1 MMSQCSFFSPFPHLH
16 KMEYIWYTWKP
27 FNGLYDF
34 QKGINYSRCVA
45 NFMLIMINESMNG
58 CASVCA
64 NTLLPSHGSIAKYYT
79 CIELHLL
86 FSTSIHQFT
95 IFFRLG
101 VNFSYDWIFQ
111 HLLTSVWY
119 SNECIFYVCTTTMWH
134 WHTSIEYSTFEA
146 EFGFFSSEIHE
157 KSTILSISL
166 HDVKYVFGK
175 QVVSIFV
182 QLSHSEV
189 CCLLYLCIDDWA
201 EVPN

>member
-1 MMSQCSFFSPFPHLH
+1 MCSKFHAH
-16 KMEYIWYTWKP
+16 HDQW
-27 FNGLYDF
+27 
-34 QKGINYSRCVA
+34 
-45 NFMLIMINESMNG
+45 INEWM
-58 CASVCA
+58 CECVCHLVCA

-111 HLLTSVWY
+111 HLLVCDIRM
-119 SNECIFYVCTTTMWH
+119 NVVFFVCTTTMWH
-134 WHTSIEYSTFEA
+134 WHTSNDYFTFEA

-182 QLSHSEV
+182 QLSHSEL
-189 CCLLYLCIDDWA
+189 CCLLYLCIDNWA